1 VVDVEA
7 GEALAFMREHVDSF
21 ANAYWGQLALGGLR
35 RFFWRGGSD
44 AHRAFRDLEAFS
56 GYLRRKLKE
65 CFLYRRSP
73 PEAHGSLEMVPAP
86 KAPVDFYRKEAAK
99 PLAWLGILDLDFRSQ
114 KVEPEEVRRRFA
126 AAVEFL
132 RGKGVE
138 PEIHLSRDGYH
149 AVFRLPPLEDP
160 LAARTALAG
169 FLSRRFEL
177 VFDTQPLEAEHHMV
191 RLTFSWHPA
200 GGLFCVPLHWW
211 ELEELNV
218 EELRGL
224 GRDPEEVEARLREY
238 GGEWRPLGE
247 IVEPEAFNALLTL
260 LAAPEDAPSWSH
272 KFGAPKRLK
281 RVEGWRSLRAP
292 DLGAVEYAGEL
303 EGFGWVR
310 VLIERQVYPK
320 DGKLNLAWLVLAPAV
335 AKGILSETEAA
346 EWLRRAAEL
355 CGKDP
360 SPYLKKLEGE
370 IRRRRGREPSSEE
383 LALPTWRSLL
393 TRQRKD
399 GRPLSGH
406 YEKIRKPLLE
416 ALAEKGLVR
425 LRAAGNAAQ
434 PASS

>member
-1 VVDVEA
+1 
-7 GEALAFMREHVDSF
+7 
-21 ANAYWGQLALGGLR
+21 
-35 RFFWRGGSD
+35 
-44 AHRAFRDLEAFS
+44 
-56 GYLRRKLKE
+56 
-65 CFLYRRSP
+65 
-73 PEAHGSLEMVPAP
+73 
-86 KAPVDFYRKEAAK
+86 
-99 PLAWLGILDLDFRSQ
+99 
-114 KVEPEEVRRRFA
+114 
-126 AAVEFL
+126 
-132 RGKGVE
+132 
-138 PEIHLSRDGYH
+138 
-149 AVFRLPPLEDP
+149 
-160 LAARTALAG
+160 
-169 FLSRRFEL
+169 
-177 VFDTQPLEAEHHMV
+177 
-191 RLTFSWHPA
+191 
-200 GGLFCVPLHWW
+200 
-211 ELEELNV
+211 
-218 EELRGL
+218 L

-425 LRAAGNAAQ
+425 LRAAENAAQ